1 MSFVS
6 AGKSPLDSMERDE
19 QGVLFLQK
27 PGLLVT
33 RDKGLVTL
41 TLDSPATKNSV
52 DAPMWDSLSST
63 LHEIAAT
70 PQDRAVMLTGAGGNF
85 SSGANLSGGLSG
97 SSAEEARPVVEAMR
111 EMGDILLRLQ
121 SLPKPTI
128 AKVDGVAV
136 GVGLGIALAC
146 DLIVASDRARFCE
159 IFARR
164 GLALDGGNS
173 WSLPRSVG
181 LRKAKELAYF
191 ADMVSAEEA
200 ERIGL
205 INKVVPVDELDAV
218 AGEWAARLASG
229 PSVALGYSKRML
241 DASFQSGF
249 ADSLESEARAQQ
261 GLIFTADL
269 REAMTAFAERRTP
282 EFRGI

>member
-1 MSFVS
+1 MSFVTT
-6 AGKSPLDSMERDE
+6 GKSPVDSMEHDE
-19 QGVLFLQK
+19 NGVLFSKK

-41 TLDSPATKNSV
+41 TLDNPETKNSL
-52 DAPMWDSLSST
+52 DAPLWDSLSAS
-63 LHEIAAT
+63 LREIAET
-70 PQDRAVMLTGAGGNF
+70 PEDRAVMLTGAGGNF
-85 SSGANLSGGLSG
+85 SSGASLSGGLSG
-97 SSAEEARPVVEAMR
+97 SAAPDARPVIEAMR
-111 EMGDILLRLQ
+111 AMGDILLRLQ

-136 GVGLGIALAC
+136 GVGLGLALAC

-191 ADMVSAEEA
+191 ADMVTADEA

-205 INKVVPVDELDAV
+205 INRVVPVDELDDV

-229 PSVALGYSKRML
+229 PSVALGYTKRML
-241 DASFQSGF
+241 DASFQSSF
-249 ADSLESEARAQQ
+249 ADSLESEGRAQQ

-269 REAMTAFAERRTP
+269 REAMTAFKERRAP
-282 EFRGI
+282 EFRGV

>member
-1 MSFVS
+1 MSFVTT
-6 AGKSPLDSMERDE
+6 GKSPLDSMERDE
-19 QGVLFLQK
+19 NGVLFSRK

-41 TLDSPATKNSV
+41 TLDNPATKNSL
-52 DAPMWDSLSST
+52 DASMWDSLSST
-63 LHEIAAT
+63 LHEIAET
-70 PQDRAVMLTGAGGNF
+70 PEDRAVMLTGAGGNF

-97 SSAEEARPVVEAMR
+97 SSTAEARPVIEPMR
-111 EMGDILLRLQ
+111 AMGDILLRLQ
-121 SLPKPTI
+121 SLPKPTL

-136 GVGLGIALAC
+136 GVGLGLAMAC

-173 WSLPRSVG
+173 WTLPRSVG

-191 ADMVSAEEA
+191 ADMVSADEA

-205 INKVVPVDELDAV
+205 INKVVPVDELDDV

-241 DASFQSGF
+241 DASLQSSF

-269 REAMTAFAERRTP
+269 REAMTAFQERRPP
-282 EFRGI
+282 EFRGV